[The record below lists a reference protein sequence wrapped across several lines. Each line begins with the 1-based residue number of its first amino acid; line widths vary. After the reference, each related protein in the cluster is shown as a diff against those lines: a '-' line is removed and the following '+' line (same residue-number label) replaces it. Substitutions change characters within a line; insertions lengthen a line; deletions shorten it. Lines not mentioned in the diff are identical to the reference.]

1 MLTPR
6 YLIGF
11 TGHRSGYD
19 ENLIRPAL
27 TQALTDLKAR
37 AAALGGT
44 ADLYAS
50 VAEGCDTLCVE
61 IARGLDMAA
70 HLLLPLPQDEFAK
83 DFSSPEIWERSRRQ
97 IELASQKPGRDS
109 LRVVPGEMTRP
120 DCYFDQG
127 IQILEAV
134 DVLVAVWDGEPAR
147 GPGGTAQVIAHAQ
160 KLGLPVVMIDSKTG
174 QSRIMGDLSRAF
186 ASDAILAELQHIAH
200 KAGAACVTQPGTAD
214 DLQKCLDGIAN
225 GEAARFRPSLVLI
238 ILLHGIAALMA
249 AIVTFKVAEEYA
261 KDSPW
266 EHWKWVL
273 TATELLL
280 VGFAWWLGY
289 RLHHKHTQE
298 RWIRCR
304 FACELVRGLRAS
316 VPLVDPLCPS
326 SGVHDPKWR
335 RFALSVGLLVNESRA
350 ALTPTALR
358 DHYITTRL
366 SETDKEEGQIY
377 HYLKKKP
384 KALWWWEL
392 TGQVSK
398 WSALLA
404 PWFVLLS
411 LLNKLSKT
419 ALLHSMLHGPWKLD
433 DKPITW
439 PLVVLLPIA
448 LPLLAGVASGIR
460 QALDAGRRKERYPEM
475 AARLTALRTHLT
487 GLETRATIAHT
498 VSQTEEILLDELRE
512 WQLTATTTG
521 H

>member
-27 TQALTDLKAR
+27 TQVFTDLKAR
-37 AAALGGT
+37 AAALGGKT
-44 ADLYAS
+44 DLYAS

-97 IELASQKPGRDS
+97 IDLALQKPGRDS

-127 IQILEAV
+127 IRILEAV

-160 KLGLPVVMIDSKTG
+160 KLGLPVVVIDSKTG

-186 ASDAILAELQHIAH
+186 SSDAILAELQHIAQ
-200 KAGAACVTQPGTAD
+200 KAGTACASQPGTAD

-225 GEAARFRPSLVLI
+225 TEAKRFRPSLLVI
-238 ILLHGIAALMA
+238 ILLHGIAALLA

-266 EHWKWVL
+266 EHWKWVF

-280 VGFAWWLGY
+280 VSYALWLSI
-289 RLHHKHTQE
+289 RLHRRHTQE

-316 VPLVDPLCPS
+316 VPLVDPLNPS
-326 SGVHDPKWR
+326 VGLHDPKWR
-335 RFALSVGLLVNESRA
+335 RFALSVGLLVNERRA
-350 ALTPTALR
+350 TLQPSALR
-358 DHYITTRL
+358 DHYISTRL
-366 SETDKEEGQIY
+366 SESHEEGQIG
-377 HYLKKKP
+377 HYLKMKP
-384 KALWWWEL
+384 TAMRWWNT
-392 TGQVSK
+392 TGFVSK
-398 WSALLA
+398 WSAQLA
-404 PWFVLLS
+404 PGFVLLS
-411 LLNKLSKT
+411 LINKVFHL
-419 ALLHSMLHGPWKLD
+419 GYQ
-433 DKPITW
+433 KPFGGW
-439 PLVVLLPIA
+439 VVVTLLPIA

-460 QALDAGRRKERYPEM
+460 HALDAGRRKERYPEM

-487 GLETRATIAHT
+487 GLETRATISHT
-498 VSQTEEILLDELRE
+498 VAQTEEILLDELRE